1 MQTSLGLQ
9 VGTEQAALSQDAASP
24 RNGRFLWIGSGFA
37 VFMLIGISAH
47 ELMPLASH
55 ASAKPSHLV
64 TEVAFKPLLPAR
76 SPGIRQIDPARPK
89 GFSAAVL
96 PLMQRP
102 PGLRSAANG
111 ALHPPLRGAALRTS
125 VSDADK
131 PGEDGKEDD
140 DKADDDTADE
150 MDGAALMAQFN
161 ARIDQEGGA
170 TQFKAKM
177 AVSKAQDSI
186 STVAEDENTPR
197 YVFLAGLAVLVFA
210 VLLSLITAGPNSG
223 QNIDALQAGR
233 WVR

>member
-170 TQFKAKM
+170 TQFKAKNGSQQSPRFDQYCSGGREHPSIRVPRRPCCPGVCC
-177 AVSKAQDSI
+177 AVESDYRRP
-186 STVAEDENTPR
+186 E
-197 YVFLAGLAVLVFA
+197 F
-210 VLLSLITAGPNSG
+210 GPKH
-223 QNIDALQAGR
+223 
-233 WVR
+233 